1 MERFLFETSEFPK
14 IVAENINGSLR
25 IKGWDRNTFRID
37 TDSPNSANVDQDGNT
52 FNVNSKSG
60 CLFRVPLE
68 SEIIVENVSGDLTIK
83 SIENSLN
90 LENINGQVILK
101 SVGSTTLEKVKGNFS
116 SKHIEGD
123 LKIESANGNVMIRDV
138 EGKIILEDG
147 KGNFNFSG
155 ISGDVDIKTKGNA
168 NVTLE
173 LDFDGTY
180 NIEAGGNI
188 VCQIESTINANV
200 KFSSKANSIRIDTRD
215 QNEIFANKEFEIN
228 PEDGDCKIQLTAV
241 GKIEYIELGKHDHT
255 SSSFGFEHL
264 DNLNN
269 VGENL
274 NSLADGITQQ
284 VSENLGKSINSITDQ
299 ISLIMDNIGK
309 NKTVTENARK
319 TLKIKQRE
327 LRELTKAQRDVLR
340 KSRKET
346 GSDKKGSRHRRDIRF
361 HAFHQEEKNVDPVSD
376 EERQFILQML
386 QDKKIDINQAEELLA
401 ALEGKVTE
409 IPESA
414 KSESTAEGQDNPEE
428 TNDESK

>member
-1 MERFLFETSEFPK
+1 
-14 IVAENINGSLR
+14 
-25 IKGWDRNTFRID
+25 
-37 TDSPNSANVDQDGNT
+37 
-52 FNVNSKSG
+52 
-60 CLFRVPLE
+60 
-68 SEIIVENVSGDLTIK
+68 
-83 SIENSLN
+83 
-90 LENINGQVILK
+90 
-101 SVGSTTLEKVKGNFS
+101 
-116 SKHIEGD
+116 
-123 LKIESANGNVMIRDV
+123 
-138 EGKIILEDG
+138 
-147 KGNFNFSG
+147 
-155 ISGDVDIKTKGNA
+155 
-168 NVTLE
+168 
-173 LDFDGTY
+173 
-180 NIEAGGNI
+180 
-188 VCQIESTINANV
+188 
-200 KFSSKANSIRIDTRD
+200 
-215 QNEIFANKEFEIN
+215 
-228 PEDGDCKIQLTAV
+228 
-241 GKIEYIELGKHDHT
+241 HDHT

-401 ALEGKVTE
+401 ALEGKVPE
-409 IPESA
+409 ILESA